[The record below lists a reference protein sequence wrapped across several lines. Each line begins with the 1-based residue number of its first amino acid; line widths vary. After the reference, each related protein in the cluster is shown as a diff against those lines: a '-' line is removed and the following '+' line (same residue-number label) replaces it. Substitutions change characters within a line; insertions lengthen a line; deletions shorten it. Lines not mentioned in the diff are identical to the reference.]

1 MAVPFV
7 ACMALVASLY
17 QLPPRVLPAIQGVEG
32 GQPGLVSRNTDGSA
46 DLGVMQ
52 VNTRWLEPLA
62 RFTGLD
68 EAIVRDR
75 LLTRPCFN
83 IAAAGLI
90 LRTYLNETH
99 GNLMRA
105 VGDYHS
111 HTRPLNTAYQAQ
123 VIRSAWALFVR
134 RPAVRPLLRRKLAS
148 IRRVR
153 AG

>member
-7 ACMALVASLY
+7 ACMALVATLY
-17 QLPPRVLPAIQGVEG
+17 HLPPRVLPAIQGVEG
-32 GQPGLVSRNTDGSA
+32 GRPELVSQNTDGSQ
-46 DLGVMQ
+46 DLGIMQ

-68 EAIVRDR
+68 TPTVRER

-99 GNLMRA
+99 GNLMQA

-123 VIRSAWALFVR
+123 VIRSAWTLFVP
-134 RPAVRPLLRRKLAS
+134 RPPLRARLAA